1 MSRTLYYVHDP
12 MCSWCWAF
20 RPVWEEVVQGL
31 PDDVEV
37 KRLLG
42 GLAPDSD
49 RPMLP
54 EMRNKLQGIWRVI
67 QRRVPGARFNFDFW
81 ERCEPRRSTYPACRA
96 VIAARLQG
104 PQYEE
109 PMILAIQQA
118 YYLEARNPSD
128 SETLIELAGGLG
140 MDGVRFARALAS
152 VDVQQTLLDEIAL
165 GRALGVSSFPSLVL
179 GADDRYT
186 VLQHDYLD
194 AELMLAQIP
203 GWSEV

>member
-67 QRRVPGARFNFDFW
+67 QRRVPGTRFNFDFW

-140 MDGVRFARALAS
+140 MDGVRFAGALAS
-152 VDVQQTLLDEIAL
+152 VDVQQALLDEIAL
-165 GRALGVSSFPSLVL
+165 GRTLGVSSFPSLVL

-186 VLQHDYLD
+186 VLQHDYQD

-203 GWSEV
+203 GWSEA